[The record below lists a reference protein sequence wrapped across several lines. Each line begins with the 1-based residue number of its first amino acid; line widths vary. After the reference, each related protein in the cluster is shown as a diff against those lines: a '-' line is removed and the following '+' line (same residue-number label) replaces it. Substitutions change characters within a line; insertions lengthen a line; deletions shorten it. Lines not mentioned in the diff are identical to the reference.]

1 MPPRL
6 FRSGPFA
13 FPVSALAAALAMAL
27 PALAVAASDSG
38 EQDEASDDTHAH
50 GRPLTLEAVQVTAT
64 PLRQG
69 VDELARPIEV
79 LAGEELDAR
88 RAGTLG
94 ETLERLPG
102 VHSASFGP
110 GVGRPVIRG
119 QDGARVQVL
128 AGGMSAM
135 DVSTVSADHA
145 IAIEPFLADQI
156 EVLKGPAALLYGSG
170 AIGGAV
176 NVVDGRV
183 PTMPAGTAISG
194 RGEIRH
200 GSGADENVAMARF
213 DGDAGA
219 LTLHVDG
226 FHREAGDYR
235 VPGHAWSPA
244 LVAEALAE
252 GEDAGDLAHGR
263 VPNTRLHSSGGAVG
277 ASWFGAGAWFG
288 AAAST
293 YRSDYGIPPG
303 AHVHH
308 EDEHEHE
315 HGNGDEEHGH
325 DAHDVRIDLRQD
337 RFDLRGGIEGVAGL
351 RELNWR
357 VARSRYEHAEL
368 EDGTAATLYGNLGTE
383 VRLEA
388 VQRPWAGWDGAFGLQ
403 YSHRDFSAEGAEA
416 FVPPSVS
423 RDLGLFTVQERR
435 FGPLQLEL
443 GLRHDRIRVRP
454 EDGAAARFSTSN
466 LALGGLWDVNE
477 DVHLS
482 LNLDRAERAP
492 TAEELF
498 SDGPHIATA
507 SHEIGNAGLDT
518 ERALNIEL
526 GLHLHHGRFEAKAA
540 VFRTRYDGFIY
551 LADTALEIGELPVRA
566 WTQAD
571 ARFSGWEAEARVDL
585 HEGRS
590 GLWRL
595 RAFADAVDARLDGGQ
610 RLPRIAPARAGL
622 DLEWSLGGWR
632 ARLGAVRVAD
642 QDEVAPNET
651 PTAGYT
657 LLDAGLAWHWDTP
670 AAGWELFFEG
680 RNLGDREARAHTSY
694 LKSLAP
700 LPGRN
705 LQAGLRI
712 SF

>member
-1 MPPRL
+1 MPCSFPRL
-6 FRSGPFA
+6 RP
-13 FPVSALAAALAMAL
+13 LAAALLLAL
-27 PALAVAASDSG
+27 PAAATATDRVP
-38 EQDEASDDTHAH
+38 EQDAGQEHAH
-50 GRPLTLEAVQVTAT
+50 QPARTLDAVQVTAT
-64 PLRQG
+64 PLHQG

-79 LAGEELDAR
+79 LAGEDLDAR

-128 AGGMSAM
+128 AGGMSSM

-145 IAIEPFLADQI
+145 VAIEPFLADQI

-183 PTMPAGTAISG
+183 PTLPAGAAASG
-194 RGEIRH
+194 RAEIRH

-219 LTLHVDG
+219 LTLHFDG

-244 LVAEALAE
+244 LVAGMLAE
-252 GEDAGDLAHGR
+252 GEHSDELAYGR
-263 VPNTRLHSSGGAVG
+263 VPNTSLRSQGGAVG
-277 ASWFGAGAWFG
+277 ASWFGERAWFG

-303 AHVHH
+303 AHLHH

-315 HGNGDEEHGH
+315 DGDDHDHEEHGE
-325 DAHDVRIDLRQD
+325 HDVRIDLRQD
-337 RFDLRGGIEGVAGL
+337 RFDFRGGIQGLAGL
-351 RELNWR
+351 RELTWR
-357 VARSRYEHAEL
+357 AARSRYEHAEL
-368 EDGTAATLYGNLGTE
+368 EEDSIATVYGNIGTE

-388 VQRPWAGWDGAFGLQ
+388 VQNPWNGWNGAFGLQ
-403 YSHRDFSAEGAEA
+403 YGHRDFTAEGAEA

-423 RDLGLFTVQERR
+423 RDLGLFTVQERS
-435 FGPLQLEL
+435 FGPLELEF

-454 EDGAAARFSTSN
+454 EDGPAARFSTTN
-466 LALGGLWDVNE
+466 LALGGLWEIDE
-477 DVHLS
+477 GLHLS

-507 SHEIGNAGLDT
+507 SHEVGNAGLDT
-518 ERALNIEL
+518 ERAFNAEL
-526 GLHLHHGRFEAKAA
+526 GLHLHHGRLEAKAA

-551 LADTALEIGELPVRA
+551 LADTMLAVDELPLRT

-571 ARFSGWEAEARVDL
+571 ARFRGWEAEARLEL
-585 HEGRS
+585 HDGPS

-595 RAFADAVDARLDGGQ
+595 RAFADAVDARLDSGE

-622 DLEWSLGGWR
+622 DLEWTLDGWC
-632 ARLGAVRVAD
+632 ARLGAVRVAK

-657 LLDAGLAWHWDTP
+657 LVDAGLAYHWDSER
-670 AAGWELFFEG
+670 AGWELFLEG
-680 RNLGDREARAHTSY
+680 RNLTDREARSHTSF